1 MCFSLQFLLCVNRSL
16 EGKRLTIPCPDSL
29 GNVHL
34 KNGSVTTMQEALDRA
49 YAVLCE
55 RYGDQRYLWDLGQ
68 VKRWGRAEAT
78 EGQLK
83 LIRRQCRGFDCD
95 GLTKGQASQ
104 IINRLSV
111 DWRRGA

>member
-1 MCFSLQFLLCVNRSL
+1 
-16 EGKRLTIPCPDSL
+16 
-29 GNVHL
+29 
-34 KNGSVTTMQEALDRA
+34 MQEALYRA
-49 YAVLCE
+49 YTVLCQRFGE
-55 RYGDQRYLWDLGQ
+55 QRYLWDLNR

-83 LIRRQCRGFDCD
+83 LIRRQCKNFDCA

-111 DWRRGA
+111 NWRRGA